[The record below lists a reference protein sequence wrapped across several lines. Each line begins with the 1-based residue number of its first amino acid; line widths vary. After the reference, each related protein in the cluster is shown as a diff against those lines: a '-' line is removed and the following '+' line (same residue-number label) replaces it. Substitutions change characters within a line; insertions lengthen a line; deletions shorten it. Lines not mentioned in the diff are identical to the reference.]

1 MEQKREHPSD
11 IAEYFLPKKD
21 IDEKG
26 LMPALT
32 QNYLDKHETINN
44 TAKALTEKGLTFI
57 AAPKLHHEEA

>member
-1 MEQKREHPSD
+1 
-11 IAEYFLPKKD
+11 LPKKD

-44 TAKALTEKGLTFI
+44 TAKALTEKGLMFI
-57 AAPKLHHEEA
+57 AAPKLHHREA